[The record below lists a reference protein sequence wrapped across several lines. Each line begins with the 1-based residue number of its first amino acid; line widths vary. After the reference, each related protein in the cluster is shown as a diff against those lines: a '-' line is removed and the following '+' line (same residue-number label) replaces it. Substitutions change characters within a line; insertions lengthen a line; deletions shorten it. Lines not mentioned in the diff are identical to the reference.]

1 MAKELPYQYSLRYAV
16 KYGEK
21 DEWRESHK
29 KNCECARAIEQAIN
43 ENYEDNRLSECATA
57 VIDCYGFDRVN
68 FVLANTVKRLNEDG
82 RISEQNKSWAKGFYI
97 PYSDDNLHYTV
108 GSHPGLVDIFVN
120 QARAAWKSL
129 GLYDI
134 THCESEKDERLDY
147 TDRLLIIDA
156 RMLDDECKT
165 SDNQL
170 FYATGG
176 NGCRPNARGRK
187 IFGRFLNTGE
197 ETYYY
202 RDKFIGAIKDEYIP
216 EWAKEKLEEFNATA
230 EEETED
236 MTMGGM

>member
-1 MAKELPYQYSLRYAV
+1 M
-16 KYGEK
+16 
-21 DEWRESHK
+21 
-29 KNCECARAIEQAIN
+29 
-43 ENYEDNRLSECATA
+43 
-57 VIDCYGFDRVN
+57 
-68 FVLANTVKRLNEDG
+68 
-82 RISEQNKSWAKGFYI
+82 
-97 PYSDDNLHYTV
+97 

-147 TDRLLIIDA
+147 TDRLLIINA